1 MLATSVYLMLLIKCT
16 SMELSTQSYMI
27 IVEEFVAKRVMR
39 QFNKIEM
46 KTCGNKF
53 YANVPHLVFL
63 NIYCIP
69 LWCTHE
75 KNNFASKVGFATGTR
90 VPGYPTVRP
99 GPGIEMC
106 IPGTRKIS
114 QNRNFYHGLQ
124 NETPQHVTFPP
135 TAYNFN
141 LAFAFEFM
149 KLIAYCAS
157 INTTHCH

>member
-1 MLATSVYLMLLIKCT
+1 MGYPSPLIVDMDMLAFLSKILLK
-16 SMELSTQSYMI
+16 L
-27 IVEEFVAKRVMR
+27 K
-39 QFNKIEM
+39 
-46 KTCGNKF
+46 
-53 YANVPHLVFL
+53 L
-63 NIYCIP
+63 
-69 LWCTHE
+69 
-75 KNNFASKVGFATGTR
+75 GFATGTR

-135 TAYNFN
+135 TAYDFN

-149 KLIAYCAS
+149 KVIAYCAN
-157 INTTHCH
+157 INATHCH